1 MDDAE
6 FEHIVRSYYE
16 TMYRFALAL
25 ARNPDDAREL
35 TQETFSR
42 LAEKGSQIRDRS
54 KVKPW
59 LYTTLYRTFAKWKR
73 REQRQALV
81 DIESVEQEL
90 PVISPM
96 ALEQIDA
103 QIVTARL
110 MELDEHYR
118 LPLMLHFLSEH
129 SYREIAEILDV
140 PLGTVM
146 SRLSRGKALL
156 RAALSQPAVE
166 LRTISL
172 PTPKRNEGGT
182 A

>member
-1 MDDAE
+1 MNDAE
-6 FEHIVRSYYE
+6 FEQIARSYYE

-25 ARNPDDAREL
+25 SRNPEDAREL

-42 LAEKGSQIRDRS
+42 LAEKGSQLRDHS

-73 REQRQALV
+73 REQRHPLV
-81 DIESVEQEL
+81 DIDSVEQEL
-90 PVISPM
+90 PAIAPT

-103 QIVTARL
+103 QIVTDRL

-146 SRLSRGKALL
+146 SRLSRGKEIL
-156 RAALSQPAVE
+156 RAALSRPAAE
-166 LRTISL
+166 LRTISF
-172 PTPKRNEGGT
+172 PTRKREERGT